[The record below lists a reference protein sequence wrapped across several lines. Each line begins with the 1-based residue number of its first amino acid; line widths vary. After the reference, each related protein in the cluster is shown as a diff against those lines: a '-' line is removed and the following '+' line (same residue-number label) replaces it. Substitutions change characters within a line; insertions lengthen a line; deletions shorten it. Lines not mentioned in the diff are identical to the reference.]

1 MDTTGNLASGEQPGD
16 GLAIAAENSR
26 LGVDLE
32 TTHGVV
38 EDRGHESN
46 VEDIVHLPFAGLE
59 ELFTEWTLFG
69 LDDIVVVIEGLLEL
83 SGADANIPCESS
95 SVLITLHETAANIV
109 LAVPLDLFGSFTV
122 ENEADRVLDTERS
135 ADAGGNDRT

>member
-16 GLAIAAENSR
+16 GLAITAEDAG

-59 ELFTEWTLFG
+59 ELFAEWTLLG
-69 LDDIVVVIEGLLEL
+69 LDDIVVVLERLFEL
-83 SGADANIPCESS
+83 SGADANVPCESS
-95 SVLITLHETAANIV
+95 STLIALHETTANIV

-122 ENEADRVLDTERS
+122 ENEADRMLDTERS
-135 ADAGGNDRT
+135 AGAGGNDIT